1 LYSDDAACTHP
12 KVCLAFAAHCSVVTV
27 VLACLLNSLV
37 RVSRRVG
44 WAGAAL
50 LLWMAGHMGSTPKQQ
65 GCPSEKPGH
74 VAGNRRGTQVAHLAL
89 PSQSLPCWQ
98 FHALLTLFS
107 KFFSVFPHGTC
118 LLSVSCRYLAL
129 DGVYHPLW
137 TAIPN
142 SPTLSLVRMLC
153 QLPKRGCHPPWPLI
167 PQQLRQPARHAH
179 PGSKLQLGAR
189 LAQITSLGS
198 SLFTRSYWGNPC

>member
-1 LYSDDAACTHP
+1 VFQDGSVGPTQPC
-12 KVCLAFAAHCSVVTV
+12 CSG
-27 VLACLLNSLV
+27 VLATC
-37 RVSRRVG
+37 
-44 WAGAAL
+44 
-50 LLWMAGHMGSTPKQQ
+50 GSAPKQQ
-65 GCPSEKPGH
+65 GCPNEKQRH
-74 VAGNRRGTQVAHLAL
+74 VAGNQHNTQATHLAL

-98 FHALLTLFS
+98 FHVLLTLFS

-118 LLSVSCRYLAL
+118 SLSVSCRYLAL

-142 SPTLSLVRMLC
+142 SPTLGLVWMPSW
-153 QLPKRGCHPPWPLI
+153 LPRRGCHPPWPLI
-167 PQQLRQPARHAH
+167 PQQLEQLATHAH

-198 SLFTRSYWGNPC
+198 SHFTRSYWGNPC

>member
-1 LYSDDAACTHP
+1 MHP
-12 KVCLAFAAHCSVVTV
+12 PKGVSCVRCALQCGNCSTCMFAE
-27 VLACLLNSLV
+27 LLGPCFKTGRLG
-37 RVSRRVG
+37 RRSP
-44 WAGAAL
+44 AAL
-50 LLWMAGHMGSTPKQQ
+50 DVPATCGSTPKQH

-74 VAGNRRGTQVAHLAL
+74 VAGNRHSAQATHLAL

-98 FHALLTLFS
+98 FHVLLTLFS

-142 SPTLSLVRMLC
+142 SPTLSLVRMSSWLSR
-153 QLPKRGCHPPWPLI
+153 RGCHPPWPLI
-167 PQQLRQPARHAH
+167 PQQLGQPVTHAH
-179 PGSKLQLGAR
+179 PGSKLQLGAK

-198 SLFTRSYWGNPC
+198 SHFTRSYWGNPC